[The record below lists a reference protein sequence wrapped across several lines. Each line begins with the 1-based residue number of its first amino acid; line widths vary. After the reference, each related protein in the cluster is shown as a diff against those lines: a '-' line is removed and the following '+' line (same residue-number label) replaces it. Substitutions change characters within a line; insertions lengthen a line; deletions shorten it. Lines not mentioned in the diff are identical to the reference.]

1 MKYFMKDK
9 IYSKPRKKISK
20 FVFDRKVANV
30 FDDMIS
36 RSVPGYSDIIQMCGV
51 LGAQFIQPRTRVY
64 DLGCSLGAASK
75 SVLRAVPNQV
85 YELIALDPSSAML
98 LKAKKNLR
106 GKYKASVLL
115 DCGKAESVGVKNASF
130 VMLNFVLQ
138 FIPKVNRL
146 MLLKKI
152 YAGMNPGAALV
163 LSEKIDFETK
173 REREAQRKLH
183 EEFKKAQGYSDL
195 EISQKRTALEK
206 VLIPETLRAHE
217 KRLKQAGFSKVYV
230 WFRCFNF
237 ASLIAI
243 R

>member
-1 MKYFMKDK
+1 MKDK
-9 IYSKPRKKISK
+9 IYSKPRKKISR
-20 FVFDRKVANV
+20 FVFDQKVANV

-51 LGAQFIQPRTRVY
+51 LAVQFVKPRTRVY
-64 DLGCSLGAASK
+64 DLGCSLGSASRA
-75 SVLRAVPNQV
+75 VLKAVPNRS
-85 YELIALDPSSAML
+85 YELIALDPSAAML
-98 LKAKKNLR
+98 FKAKENLR

-115 DCGKAESVGVKNASF
+115 DCGKAESAGIKNASF

-138 FIPKVNRL
+138 FIPQANRL

-152 YAGMNPGAALV
+152 HAGMNPGAALV

-173 REREAQRKLH
+173 RERETQRKLH

-217 KRLKQAGFSKVYV
+217 ERLKQAGFSKIYL

-237 ASLIAI
+237 ASIIAVK
-243 R
+243 

>member
-1 MKYFMKDK
+1 MKDK

-20 FVFDRKVANV
+20 FVFDQKVANV
-30 FDDMIS
+30 FGDMIS

-51 LGAQFIQPRTRVY
+51 LAAQFVKPRTRVY
-64 DLGCSLGAASK
+64 DLGCSLGAASR
-75 SVLRAVPNQV
+75 SVLNAVPDQL
-85 YELIALDPSSAML
+85 YELIALDPSGAML
-98 LKAKKNLR
+98 SKAKENLR

-115 DCGKAESVGVKNASF
+115 DCGKAESVGIKNASF

-138 FIPKVNRL
+138 FIPKANRL
-146 MLLKKI
+146 ILLKKI
-152 YAGMNPGAALV
+152 YAGLNPGGALV

-183 EEFKKAQGYSDL
+183 EEFKKARGYSDL

-217 KRLKQAGFSKVYV
+217 KRLRQAGFSKIYV

-237 ASLIAI
+237 ASIVAVK
-243 R
+243 